1 MSQPIKILLVAAIVC
16 VAACGG
22 YERPAGPSLCDRI
35 AVLQVRKNA
44 TDEQKEALK
53 AAIGKLDFEPRYAQE
68 PDGTVVFHILGKR
81 DKEGKLVPVKPEVVA
96 SFNRLPGV
104 ERALPAGAPA
114 DCRLTCD
121 KAPSPEIDRLREEL
135 DPENKDVRLDPKER
149 QEKVRKLAEL
159 EAEARDTVSRCPTGF
174 LCSNNQCVQDYNPRQ
189 VCNEQGDVASSDG
202 QCHTQGTAA
211 KVVYWILDFPATKWV
226 FLILALVMP
235 LASILTWM
243 ERRQS
248 AMMQDRL
255 GPNRAN
261 IGPIKLKGILH
272 FVADAVKMI
281 FKEDFIPANVH
292 RGLFALAPIL
302 AIAPVFIAFCII
314 PFGPT
319 VYPHSFWQPLDTGAL
334 AADPDAWAFSDAIR
348 MQMFQ
353 IDFGLI
359 FYFAILTLANYGGT
373 IAGWASYNKWALLGG
388 LRSSSQMMSYEVAM
402 GLSLMGAFL
411 VAGTLE
417 PGEMVLAGA
426 TSSMSGSNPLN
437 WLWLWQPVGLVLF
450 CTAAIAETKR
460 APFDIPEGEPEIIG
474 YFVEY
479 SGLRWGLFFLAE
491 FVEIVFIS
499 AVMVSVFFGGWQVPF
514 LDADGFRIG
523 GYVDEMTRVSTG
535 GYVFPLPHGL
545 VIGLQFAAFGAKVVL
560 LCWFQLMIRWTL
572 PRFRADQLM
581 NLGWKLLLP
590 LTLAN
595 IMVTALI
602 KLLFMGT

>member
-1 MSQPIKILLVAAIVC
+1 M
-16 VAACGG
+16 
-22 YERPAGPSLCDRI
+22 
-35 AVLQVRKNA
+35 
-44 TDEQKEALK
+44 
-53 AAIGKLDFEPRYAQE
+53 
-68 PDGTVVFHILGKR
+68 
-81 DKEGKLVPVKPEVVA
+81 
-96 SFNRLPGV
+96 
-104 ERALPAGAPA
+104 
-114 DCRLTCD
+114 
-121 KAPSPEIDRLREEL
+121 
-135 DPENKDVRLDPKER
+135 
-149 QEKVRKLAEL
+149 
-159 EAEARDTVSRCPTGF
+159 DTV
-174 LCSNNQCVQDYNPRQ
+174 Y
-189 VCNEQGDVASSDG
+189 
-202 QCHTQGTAA
+202 
-211 KVVYWILDFPATKWV
+211 KILDFPGVKWV

-302 AIAPVFIAFCII
+302 AIAPVFVAFAII

-319 VYPHSFWQPLDTGAL
+319 IYPHALTQTLDPTLL
-334 AADPDAWAFSDAIR
+334 ATYQGLAQTDPAQFKAASELFDHSIR
-348 MQMFQ
+348 LQIFQ

-359 FYFAILTLANYGGT
+359 FYFAVLTLANYGGT

-402 GLSLMGAFL
+402 GIALMGAFL
-411 VAGTLE
+411 VTGTLE
-417 PGEMVLAGA
+417 PGAIASVGA
-426 TSSMSGSNPLN
+426 STSMSGSNPLN

-450 CTAAIAETKR
+450 FTAAIAETKR

-479 SGLRWGLFFLAE
+479 SGMRWGMFFLAE
-491 FVEIVFIS
+491 FIEIVFIS
-499 AVMVSVFFGGWQVPF
+499 AVVCTVFFGGWQVPF
-514 LDADGFRIG
+514 LDHDGFRIG
-523 GYVDEMTRVSTG
+523 GYVDQVTGVSTG
-535 GYVFPLPHGL
+535 GSVWYLPHAIVVL
-545 VIGLQFAAFGAKVVL
+545 LQFAAFGIKVLL
-560 LCWFQLMIRWTL
+560 LCWFQLLIRWTL

-590 LTLAN
+590 LALAN
-595 IMVTALI
+595 VMVTALI
-602 KLLFMGT
+602 KLLFMGGPDTGAP

>member
-1 MSQPIKILLVAAIVC
+1 MSTL
-16 VAACGG
+16 
-22 YERPAGPSLCDRI
+22 
-35 AVLQVRKNA
+35 
-44 TDEQKEALK
+44 
-53 AAIGKLDFEPRYAQE
+53 YA
-68 PDGTVVFHILGKR
+68 
-81 DKEGKLVPVKPEVVA
+81 
-96 SFNRLPGV
+96 
-104 ERALPAGAPA
+104 
-114 DCRLTCD
+114 
-121 KAPSPEIDRLREEL
+121 
-135 DPENKDVRLDPKER
+135 
-149 QEKVRKLAEL
+149 
-159 EAEARDTVSRCPTGF
+159 
-174 LCSNNQCVQDYNPRQ
+174 
-189 VCNEQGDVASSDG
+189 
-202 QCHTQGTAA
+202 
-211 KVVYWILDFPATKWV
+211 ILDWPGTKWV
-226 FLILALVMP
+226 FLVLALVMP

-261 IGPIKLKGILH
+261 IGPVKLKGILH

-292 RGLFALAPIL
+292 KGLFALAPIL

-319 VYPHSFWQPLDTGAL
+319 VYPHSFWQTLDTHQL
-334 AADPDAWAFSDAIR
+334 ATYQNLVSSDPQAYRAASELFSDSIR
-348 MQMFQ
+348 MQIFQ

-359 FYFAILTLANYGGT
+359 FYFAVLTLANYGGT

-402 GLSLMGAFL
+402 GISLMGAFL
-411 VAGTLE
+411 VAGSLE
-417 PGEMVLAGA
+417 PGWITIHGA
-426 TSSMSGSNPLN
+426 SAEMSGSNPLN

-450 CTAAIAETKR
+450 FTAAIAETKR

-491 FVEIVFIS
+491 FIEIVFVA
-499 AVMVSVFFGGWQVPF
+499 AVVCTIFFGGWQVPF

-523 GYVDEMTRVSTG
+523 GYVDDVTKVSTG
-535 GYVFPLPHGL
+535 GFFTPLPHGL
-545 VIGLQFAAFGAKVVL
+545 VVTLQFMAFGLKVLL

-572 PRFRADQLM
+572 PRFRVDQLM

-590 LTLAN
+590 LALAN
-595 IMVTALI
+595 VMVTALI
-602 KLLFMGT
+602 KLLFM

>member
-1 MSQPIKILLVAAIVC
+1 MRGRLMRGSTRKATGVHRLALLAGFWLCALALGCGREQPAPNLCDEATVNSLEPRLTPAEAALQRTICQAPPAEAPGQPALVQCEPGSTILKCPDGAHCGANGRCELSC
-16 VAACGG
+16 VAGGENRCG
-22 YERPAGPSLCDRI
+22 S
-35 AVLQVRKNA
+35 
-44 TDEQKEALK
+44 
-53 AAIGKLDFEPRYAQE
+53 
-68 PDGTVVFHILGKR
+68 GTCTA
-81 DKEGKLVPVKPEVVA
+81 EG
-96 SFNRLPGV
+96 RCV
-104 ERALPAGAPA
+104 ERGWLWA
-114 DCRLTCD
+114 
-121 KAPSPEIDRLREEL
+121 
-135 DPENKDVRLDPKER
+135 
-149 QEKVRKLAEL
+149 
-159 EAEARDTVSRCPTGF
+159 
-174 LCSNNQCVQDYNPRQ
+174 
-189 VCNEQGDVASSDG
+189 
-202 QCHTQGTAA
+202 
-211 KVVYWILDFPATKWV
+211 ILDFPATKWV
-226 FLILALVMP
+226 VLILLLVMP

-302 AIAPVFIAFCII
+302 AIAPVFIAFAII

-319 VYPHSFWQPLDTGAL
+319 IYPHALTQSIDPAL
-334 AADPDAWAFSDAIR
+334 AQQNTDLFRDAIR
-348 MQMFQ
+348 LQ
-353 IDFGLI
+353 IWQFDFGLI
-359 FYFAILTLANYGGT
+359 FYFAVLTLANYGGT

-402 GLSLMGAFL
+402 GLSLMGTFL
-411 VAGTLE
+411 VVGSLE
-417 PGEMVLAGA
+417 PGYIVAHGA
-426 TSSMSGSNPLN
+426 SSNMSPADPFN

-450 CTAAIAETKR
+450 FTAAIAETKR

-499 AVMVSVFFGGWQVPF
+499 AVVATVFFGGYQVPY
-514 LDADGFRIG
+514 LDPDGFRAFG
-523 GYVDEMTRVSTG
+523 ASL
-535 GYVFPLPHGL
+535 PLPHAVVVL
-545 VIGLQFAAFGAKVVL
+545 LQIAAFGAKTFL

-581 NLGWKLLLP
+581 SLGWKLLLP
-590 LTLAN
+590 LSLAN

-602 KLLFMGT
+602 KLFTLN

>member
-1 MSQPIKILLVAAIVC
+1 MRAVVGIIRAVARPARLAVLALFLLSLSCGREQDVPNICATNPQHPGC
-16 VAACGG
+16 RAAC
-22 YERPAGPSLCDRI
+22 
-35 AVLQVRKNA
+35 AVNSSV
-44 TDEQKEALK
+44 LK
-53 AAIGKLDFEPRYAQE
+53 C
-68 PDGTVVFHILGKR
+68 
-81 DKEGKLVPVKPEVVA
+81 
-96 SFNRLPGV
+96 
-104 ERALPAGAPA
+104 PAGAHCVAGEPEA
-114 DCRLTCD
+114 TC
-121 KAPSPEIDRLREEL
+121 AVSC
-135 DPENKDVRLDPKER
+135 VRGDNR
-149 QEKVRKLAEL
+149 CGSGTCTAEG
-159 EAEARDTVSRCPTGF
+159 RC
-174 LCSNNQCVQDYNPRQ
+174 VD
-189 VCNEQGDVASSDG
+189 DG
-202 QCHTQGTAA
+202 LLFD
-211 KVVYWILDFPATKWV
+211 ILDFPATKWV
-226 FLILALVMP
+226 ILILLLVMP

-292 RGLFALAPIL
+292 KGLFALAPIL
-302 AIAPVFIAFCII
+302 AIAPVFIAFAII

-319 VYPHSFWQPLDTGAL
+319 IYPHALFDTLDPYLIAGNAS
-334 AADPDAWAFSDAIR
+334 SDLLRDSIR
-348 MQMFQ
+348 LQIWQ

-411 VAGTLE
+411 VVGSLE
-417 PGEMVLAGA
+417 PGLIVAHGA
-426 TSSMSGSNPLN
+426 STDMSPANPLN
-437 WLWLWQPVGLVLF
+437 WLFVWQPVGLLLF
-450 CTAAIAETKR
+450 FTAAIAETKR

-499 AVMVSVFFGGWQVPF
+499 AVVATVFFGGYQVPF
-514 LDADGFRIG
+514 LETDGFRAFG
-523 GYVDEMTRVSTG
+523 ATL
-535 GYVFPLPHGL
+535 PLPHVVVVL
-545 VIGLQFAAFGAKVVL
+545 LQIAAFGAKTFI

-590 LTLAN
+590 LSLAN

-602 KLLFMGT
+602 KLLFLKSGGTP